1 MTICRA
7 VLAVVFAIWVVKS
20 TAAEGKPSTTKEQ
33 QLPFEWSIPGR
44 VQDEAGNPIS
54 GAFVATLPGSEKQ
67 ISTTSD
73 ESGQFVLEMR
83 SLHPIGVPFVVTSSD
98 GALMSFVKAV
108 NYYSPPRLNRVVLQP
123 IKTVTVTVIDKSGV
137 VQEGATVGA
146 VAGHL
151 VRLVDSAIADEQGQV
166 TLKIPADAEIEW
178 IYAYLDHSGLDYYE
192 NYVAFPTRERLALPA
207 NLTLTLAGNQTAKV
221 RVVDSDEQPVAGV
234 TVVPWTVQIKGKLS
248 YLNFSGMSDFP
259 ITNEAGVA
267 EFAWIPANLEGRVSF
282 ETQHARYHCPESP
295 VFETENVELTF
306 HVLRVAT
313 VRGRVTLADGSPV
326 AGVHLQGEGRGN
338 TNEYFRGYTV
348 TRDDGTYEFDIFPD
362 QRTIIAVADE
372 SYGATSHLD
381 ILLTEGL
388 SRDGVD
394 FVVNDGTLIRGE
406 ITLGDDHHPAVGDHA
421 TLIQSSEGTDLVRFS
436 ITDTKGFYRFR
447 VGPGNYELL
456 LPNQDAAQPIQITV
470 KEEDEIIYD
479 GHAERKDRVDIVGTV
494 TDEAGTPL
502 ANCTVYGESI
512 AARGHA
518 GFRTKT
524 DADGKLKSER
534 WSDRMIVYAIHSEKL
549 LAGFAEISE
558 DSTEVAVK
566 LAPATSVS
574 GIVRT
579 KNGEPVINARVLL
592 NVGHPLVE
600 VAASLNLQ
608 TTTDERGAYSFRGI
622 LPEASCHVA
631 VYRADA
637 HTDGPRFEV
646 SNLEP
651 ITLDEIVVVDQ
662 AKP

>member
-1 MTICRA
+1 MTICRT
-7 VLAVVFAIWVVKS
+7 VLAVVFAIWVAKS
-20 TAAEGKPSTTKEQ
+20 TAAEENKSAAQEQ
-33 QLPFEWSIPGR
+33 RLPFEWSIPGT
-44 VQDEAGNPIS
+44 VQDDAGNPVS

-83 SLHPIGVPFVVTSSD
+83 SVRPHGVPFVVTSSD
-98 GALMSFVKAV
+98 GALMSYVKAV
-108 NYYSPPRLNRVVLQP
+108 DYHSRPQLNRVVLHP
-123 IKTVTVTVIDKSGV
+123 FKTVTVMVIDKSGV

-146 VAGHL
+146 VAE
-151 VRLVDSAIADEQGQV
+151 RLVDSAIADEQGQV

-178 IYAYLDHSGLDYYE
+178 IYAYLDHSGFDYYE
-192 NYVAFPTRERLALPA
+192 NYAAFPTRERLALPEKV
-207 NLTLTLAGNQTAKV
+207 TLTLAGSQTAKV
-221 RVVDSDEQPVAGV
+221 RVVDSDERPVAGV

-248 YLNFSGMSDFP
+248 DLNFSGMPGFP
-259 ITNEAGVA
+259 ITNEAGIA

-282 ETQHARYHCPESP
+282 LTRHSKYHCPKSP
-295 VFETENVELTF
+295 VFETENVELTA

-338 TNEYFRGYTV
+338 TSRYFRGYTV

-381 ILLTEGL
+381 ILLKEGL
-388 SRDGVD
+388 SREGVD

-406 ITLGDDHHPAVGDHA
+406 ITLGDDHHPAVGDHSR
-421 TLIQSSEGTDLVRFS
+421 LIQSSAGTDLVRFS

-456 LPNQDAAQPIQITV
+456 LPNQDAARPIQITV
-470 KEEDEIIYD
+470 KEEDEIIYN
-479 GHAERKDRVDIVGTV
+479 GHTERKDRVDIVGTV

-512 AARGHA
+512 ATPGHA
-518 GFRTKT
+518 GFRAKT
-524 DADGKLKSER
+524 DADGKFRSER
-534 WSDRMIVYAIHSEKL
+534 WSDRMMVYAIQSDRV
-549 LAGFAEISE
+549 LAGSAEISE
-558 DSTEVAVK
+558 DSADVAVK
-566 LAPATSVS
+566 LAPAASVC

-579 KNGEPVINARVLL
+579 KNGEGR
-592 NVGHPLVE
+592 
-600 VAASLNLQ
+600 
-608 TTTDERGAYSFRGI
+608 Y
-622 LPEASCHVA
+622 
-631 VYRADA
+631 
-637 HTDGPRFEV
+637 PR
-646 SNLEP
+646 
-651 ITLDEIVVVDQ
+651 DQ
-662 AKP
+662 AYRPRLDQP